1 MEVPEFQTSKPEAPN
16 RAQLNWPAVF
26 VLLLLPAALAFTGA
40 LMNVDAL
47 AIACPLGGS
56 LISALIFGDMIGR
69 RFGKTLLARIVLG
82 IACAAVF
89 GCLALGLSFGGC
101 ALGGGL
107 KFD

>member
-56 LISALIFGDMIGR
+56 LISALIFGLMVT
-69 RFGKTLLARIVLG
+69 RFAKSVLVKVLLG
-82 IACAAVF
+82 ILCAAVF
-89 GCLALGLSFGGC
+89 GGLTLCLAFGGC